1 MSSLEQAAEGF
12 SKASQT
18 PDKNEADVDVV
29 SNLAVRQVEEA
40 TRKIEPLKT
49 LLPQK
54 SDLDSGKLLPSY
66 NEVLEFLKVE
76 LEKDPKKV
84 AEDLLALIKPAS
96 CLPSLFSW
104 FTRK

>member
-1 MSSLEQAAEGF
+1 MSSLEQAAESF
-12 SKASQT
+12 SKESQT
-18 PDKNEADVDVV
+18 QEELV
-29 SNLAVRQVEEA
+29 VRQVEESV
-40 TRKIEPLKT
+40 RKVDPLIGTQKS

-54 SDLDSGKLLPSY
+54 SDVDSGKLLPSY

-96 CLPSLFSW
+96 CLPALFSW